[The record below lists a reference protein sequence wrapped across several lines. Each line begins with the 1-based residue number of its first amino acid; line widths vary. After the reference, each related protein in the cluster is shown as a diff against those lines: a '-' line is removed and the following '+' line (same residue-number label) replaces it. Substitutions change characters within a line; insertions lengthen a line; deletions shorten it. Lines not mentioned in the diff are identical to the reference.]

1 MYRGSRIVN
10 GINMGGQSEL
20 KKKEEIGKVKGRG
33 NLC

>member
-20 KKKEEIGKVKGRG
+20 KRRKKKKFVK
-33 NLC
+33 